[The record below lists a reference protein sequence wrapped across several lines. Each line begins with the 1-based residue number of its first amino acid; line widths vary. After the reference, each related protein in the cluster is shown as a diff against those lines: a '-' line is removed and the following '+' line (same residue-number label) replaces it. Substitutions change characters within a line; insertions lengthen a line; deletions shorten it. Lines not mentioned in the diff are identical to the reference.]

1 MRSTYW
7 GWEDPMAPSTSRFY
21 SLGCHQ
27 SHYDYTLCI
36 DTFSL
41 WREHRYDDMVS
52 LGRDDHATNYGCSFF
67 PNNL

>member
-1 MRSTYW
+1 
-7 GWEDPMAPSTSRFY
+7 MAPSTSRFY

-27 SHYDYTLCI
+27 SHHDYTLCI

-52 LGRDDHATNYGCSFF
+52 PRCYYYLTDNGRSLF